1 MGIRCRNIYR
11 RYNTHVPSP
20 RVDQIIFNRFE
31 LSIVKTGWENEVI
44 SSFEGVAKEV
54 AYCCKLLSIWN
65 REVFRNINHSI
76 KLKEAE
82 LEKLLHY
89 VKDDSNAIAIDN
101 CRMELIELSAREEIL
116 WKQRAKISWLKE
128 GDRNMRYF
136 HGVAT
141 RRRRNNKNQDGEYNV
156 FS

>member
-11 RYNTHVPSP
+11 RYNTPVPSP

-54 AYCCKLLSIWN
+54 ACCGKLLSIWN

-76 KLKEAE
+76 KLKEAK

-89 VKDDSNAIAIDN
+89 VKDDSDAIAIDN
-101 CRMELIELSAREEIL
+101 CRMEQIG
-116 WKQRAKISWLKE
+116 RA
-128 GDRNMRYF
+128 
-136 HGVAT
+136 HV
-141 RRRRNNKNQDGEYNV
+141 
-156 FS
+156 